1 MVQETWSGVPPGVLL
16 DNLQSIQ
23 QQLDD
28 HTVVIGSI
36 ATTMERMESSFAT
49 LQALLEE
56 RLPPRTAI
64 QTNGDNQMANQEAQV
79 PGILLNQ
86 QPEGQNQP
94 PGMQIEEN
102 RVPIG
107 AEARN
112 AMPRRPLLQ
121 EVFLDHNHQ
130 RPPMPMGEPIEPRY
144 ERPIGE
150 PMQ

>member
-1 MVQETWSGVPPGVLL
+1 
-16 DNLQSIQ
+16 
-23 QQLDD
+23 
-28 HTVVIGSI
+28 
-36 ATTMERMESSFAT
+36 MESSFAA

-79 PGILLNQ
+79 PGILPNQ
-86 QPEGQNQP
+86 QPKGQNQP
-94 PGMQIEEN
+94 LGMQIEEN

-112 AMPRRPLLQ
+112 AMPGRSFLQ
-121 EVFLDHNHQ
+121 EVFPDHNHQ
-130 RPPMPMGEPIEPRY
+130 RPPMPMGKPIEPRY
-144 ERPIGE
+144 ESPITE